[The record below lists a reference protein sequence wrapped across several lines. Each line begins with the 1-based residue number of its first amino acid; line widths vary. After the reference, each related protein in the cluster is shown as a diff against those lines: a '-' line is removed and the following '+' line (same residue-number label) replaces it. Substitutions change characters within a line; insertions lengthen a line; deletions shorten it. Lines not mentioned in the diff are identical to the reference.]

1 MSECACGTKKTTLPE
16 EQMEACKMQGH
27 WLLAK
32 MGKRVLRP
40 GGIELTRQMLMALGI
55 SARDHVVEFAPGLGV
70 TARMTLNK
78 NPASYTAIE
87 KEEAAAARVSGYL
100 QGNNHRCLTGL
111 AEDTGLEAESA
122 TVVYGEA
129 MLTMHPDRKKLE
141 IIREA
146 ARILKPGGRY
156 GIHEVAII
164 PDDADSYLQKEIRAE
179 LSRSIHIGASPA
191 TISHWRK
198 LLEDEGFEVE
208 HIITTPFHLLEPKRI
223 IQDEGLAGALKFAGN
238 LLRHGQARK
247 IILDMKKVFKKYRQH
262 LNGMTMVAVKRG
274 DAEQRTVGNAMKE
287 ETTDQIHET
296 KVIDLADFTE
306 FRENKFYHD
315 IVSDSPYA
323 KILTYCFEPG
333 QELPVHSH
341 PADSQL
347 TIFVLEGEGFFTG
360 GEEDIPAKT
369 GRICVGM
376 VSTPHGVRAE
386 TRMRILVIIT
396 PTI

>member
-1 MSECACGTKKTTLPE
+1 MAECACGTGKSVLPE
-16 EQMEACKMQGH
+16 EGMEACKMQGH

-40 GGIELTRQMLMALGI
+40 GGLELTRQMLMALRI
-55 SARDHVVEFAPGLGV
+55 CARDHVVEFAPGLGV
-70 TARMTLNK
+70 TARMTLEK

-87 KEEAAAARVSGYL
+87 KEEAAAAEVAKYL
-100 QGNNHRCLTGL
+100 QGENYRCQQGVAEKTGL
-111 AEDTGLEAESA
+111 APEST

-129 MLTMHPDRKKLE
+129 MLTMHADRKKKE

-223 IQDEGLAGALKFAGN
+223 IQDEGVGGALKFAGN
-238 LLRHGQARK
+238 LLRHAEARR
-247 IILDMKKVFKKYRQH
+247 IIFDMKKVFKKYRQN
-262 LNGMTMVAVKRG
+262 LNGVTMVAIKR
-274 DAEQRTVGNAMKE
+274 DHAAQPVEDKTMNQ
-287 ETTDQIHET
+287 TTTPKVET
-296 KVIDLADFTE
+296 KIVDLSDFTE
-306 FRENKFYHD
+306 FREKKFYHD
-315 IVSDSPYA
+315 IISDSPYA

-341 PADSQL
+341 PTDSQL
-347 TIFVLEGEGFFTG
+347 IIVVLEGEGVFTG

-369 GRICVGM
+369 GQVCVGM
-376 VSTPHGVRAE
+376 VSSPHGVRAE

>member
-1 MSECACGTKKTTLPE
+1 MSECKCEIKKATLPE
-16 EQMEACKMQGH
+16 EGVEACKMQGH

-40 GGIELTRQMLMALGI
+40 GGLELTRQMLAALGI
-55 SARDHVVEFAPGLGV
+55 CARDHVVEFAPGLGV
-70 TARMTLNK
+70 TARMTLEK
-78 NPASYTAIE
+78 NPASYIAIE
-87 KEEAAAARVSGYL
+87 KEKTAAATVEKYL
-100 QGNNHRCLTGL
+100 QGKNYRCQVGGAEKTGL
-111 AEDTGLEAESA
+111 PPESA
-122 TVVYGEA
+122 SIIYGEA
-129 MLTMHPDRKKLE
+129 MLTMHPDRKKRE

-156 GIHEVAII
+156 GIHEVAIV

-198 LLEDEGFEVE
+198 LLEEEGFEVE

-223 IQDEGLAGALKFAGN
+223 VQDEGMAGALKFAGN
-238 LLRHGQARK
+238 LLRHPEARK
-247 IILDMKKVFKKYRQH
+247 IILNMKKVFTKYRH
-262 LNGMTMVAVKRG
+262 NLNGVTMVAVKRG
-274 DAEQRTVGNAMKE
+274 DHLQQSEDRIMDQPS
-287 ETTDQIHET
+287 TDIET
-296 KVIDLADFTE
+296 KVVDLADFTE
-306 FRENKFYHD
+306 FREKKFFHD
-315 IVSDSPYA
+315 VVSDSPYA

-333 QELPVHSH
+333 QELPVHQH

-347 TIFVLEGEGFFTG
+347 IIVVLEGEGLFTG
-360 GEEDIPAKT
+360 GKEEIPA
-369 GRICVGM
+369 GPGQMCVGM
-376 VSTPHGVRAE
+376 VSTPHGVRAK